1 MKYSLNLKKERVNK
15 IINAKQSEINSIND
29 TIKTLKRYEKKFNDE
44 YYIKYNKYLKIIERQ
59 IEEEKKEKIRM
70 ILEEL
75 NKYFDEEPE
84 DFRFD
89 RFKKLNEKF
98 QYLLNEESN
107 VIHEKKDGENLID
120 SEFKA
125 QKRYLYV

>member
-1 MKYSLNLKKERVNK
+1 MGCSDLFHDKFEELGVLLKEYE
-15 IINAKQSEINSIND
+15 QSINMMAREKKTD
-29 TIKTLKRYEKKFNDE
+29 LIKTDLELNIDVKKD
-44 YYIKYNKYLKIIERQ
+44 
-59 IEEEKKEKIRM
+59 KIRL
-70 ILEEL
+70 ILTDL

-107 VIHEKKDGENLID
+107 VLHEKVSGENLID
-120 SEFKA
+120 DDFKA
-125 QKRYLYV
+125 NRRYIYT

>member
-1 MKYSLNLKKERVNK
+1 MGCSNLFQDKFEELGVLLKEYEKTIDMMAREQNPEIQKTDV
-15 IINAKQSEINSIND
+15 EINI
-29 TIKTLKRYEKKFNDE
+29 
-44 YYIKYNKYLKIIERQ
+44 
-59 IEEEKKEKIRM
+59 EEKKEKIRM

-120 SEFKA
+120 GEFKA

>member
-1 MKYSLNLKKERVNK
+1 MGCSDLFHDKFEELGVLLKEYE
-15 IINAKQSEINSIND
+15 QSINMMAREGKLD
-29 TIKTLKRYEKKFNDE
+29 LIKTEAELSID
-44 YYIKYNKYLKIIERQ
+44 
-59 IEEEKKEKIRM
+59 EKKEKIRM
-70 ILEEL
+70 ILAEL

-107 VIHEKKDGENLID
+107 VLHEKVNGENLID
-120 SEFKA
+120 DDFKA
-125 QKRYLYV
+125 SRRYIYT

>member
-1 MKYSLNLKKERVNK
+1 MGCSNLFQDKFEELGVLLKEYEKTIDMMAREQNPEIQKTDV
-15 IINAKQSEINSIND
+15 EINI
-29 TIKTLKRYEKKFNDE
+29 
-44 YYIKYNKYLKIIERQ
+44 
-59 IEEEKKEKIRM
+59 EEKKEKIRM

-120 SEFKA
+120 GVFKA